1 MTNVEAYRLQVYS
14 HKLDEAIGDEV
25 RKRVPDPVRLT
36 RMKKLRLMIKDK
48 ISAHLRPRV
57 RG

>member
-1 MTNVEAYRLQVYS
+1 MTNVEAYRLQVFG

-36 RMKKLRLMIKDK
+36 RMKKLRLLIKDK
-48 ISAHLRPRV
+48 VAAHLRPRV
-57 RG
+57 RA